1 VKPRRFNSVTKPYDG
16 QSAMNV
22 LLTWKLNVVAK
33 RGSSSKMKRFVADRR
48 SH

>member
-33 RGSSSKMKRFVADRR
+33 RGSSSKMKRFAADRR